1 MHRIDDAT
9 ATIDSQFTEGDPTAG
24 TLATV
29 VKADW
34 LNSVQEEIAG
44 VVEGAGLTLSKPDQ
58 GQLLEA
64 IGTLIDAA
72 TPQSS
77 TTVQGVIELATNAEA
92 QAQTDADRA
101 ITPSTLNQ
109 ALKGSNQSL
118 ANNGYQKLPGGL
130 ILQWGGFLTTA
141 GAATITF
148 PIAFPNACLN
158 VQATCT
164 ASGPQDYIPTIG
176 AKTATSV
183 VIYTAGGD
191 GVAINVGF
199 SWFAIGY

>member
-64 IGTLIDAA
+64 ISTMIDAA
-72 TPQSS
+72 TPQAS
-77 TTVQGVIELATNAEA
+77 TTAQGLVELATNAEA
-92 QAQTDADRA
+92 QAWTDADRA
-101 ITPSTLNQ
+101 ITPATLAQ

-118 ANNGYQKLPGGL
+118 ASPGYQKLPGGL
-130 ILQWGGFLTTA
+130 VLQWGDFLTSSGDVTV
-141 GAATITF
+141 TF
-148 PIAFPNACLN
+148 PLAFPNTCLN
-158 VQATCT
+158 VQITCT
-164 ASGPQDYIPTIG
+164 ASAPQDYIATLG
-176 AKTATSV
+176 TKTATNFEV
-183 VIYTAGGD
+183 NTAD
-191 GVAINVGF
+191 GSGAAISVGF